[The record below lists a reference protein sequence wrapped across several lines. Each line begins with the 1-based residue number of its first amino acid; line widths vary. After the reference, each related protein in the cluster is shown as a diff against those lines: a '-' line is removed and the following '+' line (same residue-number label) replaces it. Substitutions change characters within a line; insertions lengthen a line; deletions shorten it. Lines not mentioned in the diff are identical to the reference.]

1 MTFEETKW
9 VWMDGACVPWAKAT
23 THVSAHALHYGSGV
37 FEGMRCYETTG
48 GPAVFRLDAH
58 LDRLYSSAEVYGIE
72 IPYRRKEL
80 AEAVCEL
87 VRRNGFSSCYVRPIC
102 YLGSHSLGVHPRDC
116 PVEVVILAWPWAPYL
131 GAEGLKKGV
140 RVTVSPWRKFQ
151 SRMMPTTAKACG
163 QYLNSMLAVRDAVSR
178 GYAEA
183 LLLDADGHLAE
194 GSGENLF
201 VVRDRRLLTN
211 DERHSILLGITRDAV
226 LRIARDL
233 DYSVEVRAL
242 HLEDLLSADEAFFTG
257 TAAEVTP
264 IREVDG
270 TVVGCGACGPVT
282 EEIQQVFFAAT
293 QGRDS
298 RYKDWL
304 YPIYFSADRNQPSI
318 TSDYSLSPGP
328 GLAGEAR
335 ATGDDRPRVK

>member
-1 MTFEETKW
+1 MTFDQSKW
-9 VWMDGACVPWAKAT
+9 VWMNGELIPWSDAT

-37 FEGMRCYETTG
+37 FEGMRCYETTK

-58 LDRLYSSAEVYGIE
+58 LDRLYASAEVYGLA
-72 IPYRRKEL
+72 IPYTQAEL
-80 AEAVCEL
+80 TNAVCEV
-87 VRRNGFSSCYVRPIC
+87 VRLNGFRSCYVRPLC
-102 YLGSHSLGVHPRDC
+102 YLGSRSLGVHPGDC

-131 GAEGLKKGV
+131 GAEGLQQGV

-163 QYLNSMLAVRDAVSR
+163 QYLNSMLAVRDAISR
-178 GYAEA
+178 GFAEA
-183 LLLDADGHLAE
+183 LLLDGDGNLAE

-201 VVRDRRLLTN
+201 LVRAGRLLTN

-226 LRIARDL
+226 LRIAQDL
-233 DYSVEVRAL
+233 GYSVEIRAL
-242 HLEDLLSADEAFFTG
+242 QLDDMLSADEAFFTG

-270 TVVGCGACGPVT
+270 TAIGRNTPGPVT
-282 EEIQQVFFAAT
+282 EEIQRVFFAAT
-293 QGRDS
+293 SGNDE

-304 YPIYFSADRNQPSI
+304 YPVHPQPDEISQELLQ
-318 TSDYSLSPGP
+318 SVS
-328 GLAGEAR
+328 
-335 ATGDDRPRVK
+335 

>member
-1 MTFEETKW
+1 MTFDQSKW
-9 VWMDGACVPWAKAT
+9 VWMNGELIPWSDAT

-37 FEGMRCYETTG
+37 FEGMRCYETTK

-58 LDRLYSSAEVYGIE
+58 LDRLYASAEVYGLA
-72 IPYRRKEL
+72 IPYTQAEL
-80 AEAVCEL
+80 TNAVCEV
-87 VRRNGFSSCYVRPIC
+87 VRLNGFRSCYVRPLC
-102 YLGSHSLGVHPRDC
+102 YLGSRSLGVHPGNC

-131 GAEGLKKGV
+131 GAEGLQQGV

-163 QYLNSMLAVRDAVSR
+163 QYLNSMLAVRDAISR
-178 GYAEA
+178 GFAEA
-183 LLLDADGHLAE
+183 LLLDGDGNLAE

-201 VVRDRRLLTN
+201 LVRAGQLLTN

-226 LRIARDL
+226 LRIAQDL
-233 DYSVEVRAL
+233 GYSVEIRAL
-242 HLEDLLSADEAFFTG
+242 QLDDMLSADEAFFTG

-270 TVVGCGACGPVT
+270 TTIGRNTPGPVT
-282 EEIQQVFFAAT
+282 EEIQRVFFAAT
-293 QGRDS
+293 SGNDE

-304 YPIYFSADRNQPSI
+304 YPVHPQPDEISQELLQ
-318 TSDYSLSPGP
+318 SVS
-328 GLAGEAR
+328 
-335 ATGDDRPRVK
+335 